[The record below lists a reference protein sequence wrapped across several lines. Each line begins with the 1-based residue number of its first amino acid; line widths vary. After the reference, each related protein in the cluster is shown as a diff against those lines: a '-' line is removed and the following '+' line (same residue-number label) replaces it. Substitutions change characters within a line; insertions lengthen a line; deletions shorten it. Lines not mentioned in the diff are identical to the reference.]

1 MKLPPHPPSLVLPAL
16 VLALVLDNCAQA
28 PRPAAP
34 GAEVPQTAGATTGAG
49 GLERALAQALE
60 RRSWSDLRIDTEC
73 RTEAGFR
80 SARVFNSGVGIWNR
94 ERQLTLSREQVLALL
109 QDFQAAGFPRM
120 EETYGGSAG
129 KPGKAGQSAALEL
142 ICRVRLELDGA
153 ARQAVQLSK
162 GPTSPEL
169 MALAGRVLMVAE
181 EAARSGPGAD
191 SITQGLER
199 IARGELAPE
208 MLSLHVLRQSEAPGA
223 AEGWQLDLEGS
234 RATVRRNPAPEGEEP
249 RTVRLTPAE
258 IAELAGRLA
267 AARWDELPVNL
278 WAPEY
283 TDLQI
288 EVLKG
293 RRSLQ
298 ARQFAGMTPATHGEA
313 QQRFDR
319 AWEAVEALRRRLGLG
334 L

>member
-1 MKLPPHPPSLVLPAL
+1 MEVPIRPLSIVL
-16 VLALVLDNCAQA
+16 LALVLGNCSQA
-28 PRPAAP
+28 PRPSAP
-34 GAEVPQTAGATTGAG
+34 GVEASRTVGATPEGG
-49 GLERALAQALE
+49 GLERALSQALE

-73 RTEAGFR
+73 RTDAGYH
-80 SARVFNSGVGIWNR
+80 SARVFTSGVGIWNR
-94 ERQLTLSREQVLALL
+94 ERQLTLSRKEVLALL
-109 QDFQAAGFPRM
+109 GQFQAAGFPRM
-120 EETYGGSAG
+120 RETYGEDSE
-129 KPGKAGQSAALEL
+129 KDAALEL

-153 ARQAVQLSK
+153 VKQAAQLSK
-162 GPTSPEL
+162 GRTSPEL
-169 MALAGRVLMVAE
+169 MALAGHILKVAE
-181 EAARSGPGAD
+181 EAARSGLGAD
-191 SITQGLER
+191 SLTQGMER

-208 MLSLHVLRQSEAPGA
+208 LLSLHVVRQSEAPGA
-223 AEGWQLDLEGS
+223 QEGWQLDLEGS

-249 RTVRLTPAE
+249 RTIQLTPAE
-258 IAELAGRLA
+258 IAGLAGQLA

-298 ARQFAGMTPATHGEA
+298 ARQFAEMTSSTHGEA

-319 AWEAVEALRRRLGLG
+319 AWEAVEALRQRLLSQSPSSSPI
-334 L
+334 

>member
-1 MKLPPHPPSLVLPAL
+1 MKFSSCLPPLVL
-16 VLALVLDNCAQA
+16 LALAVGGCAQA

-34 GAEVPQTAGATTGAG
+34 GAEASPTAGEAG
-49 GLERALAQALE
+49 GLERTLAQALE

-80 SARVFNSGVGIWNR
+80 SARVFTSGAGIWNR
-94 ERQLTLSREQVLALL
+94 ERQLRLSREQVLALL
-109 QDFQAAGFPRM
+109 QEFQAAGFPRM
-120 EETYGGSAG
+120 EETYGGNTPTSG
-129 KPGKAGQSAALEL
+129 KEAALEL
-142 ICRVRLELDGA
+142 ICRVRLELDGT

-162 GPTSPEL
+162 GPKSPEL
-169 MALAGRVLMVAE
+169 MALADRVLKVAE

-191 SITQGLER
+191 SLAEGLER

-208 MLSLHVLRQSEAPGA
+208 LLSLHVLRQSETPGA
-223 AEGWQLDLEGS
+223 QEGWQLDLEGN

-258 IAELAGRLA
+258 VADLAGRLA

-278 WAPEY
+278 WASEY

-319 AWEAVEALRRRLGLG
+319 AWEAIEALRRRLGL
-334 L
+334 